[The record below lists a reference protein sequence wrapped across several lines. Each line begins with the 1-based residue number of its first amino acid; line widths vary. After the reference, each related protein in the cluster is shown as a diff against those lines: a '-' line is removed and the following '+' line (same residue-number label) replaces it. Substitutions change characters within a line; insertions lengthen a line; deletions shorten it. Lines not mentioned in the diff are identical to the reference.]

1 MDAGNGKSVTLH
13 AGDAHT
19 RRLESATVSTQ
30 VTELEMER
38 WREVAK
44 TLDDVLGLRGRSASF
59 TPQTHLL
66 GALPELDSM
75 AVVSLIAAL
84 EDRFD
89 IMVDDD
95 EIDGAT
101 FATVGSLSDFVDG
114 KAANSAS
121 T

>member
-1 MDAGNGKSVTLH
+1 
-13 AGDAHT
+13 
-19 RRLESATVSTQ
+19 
-30 VTELEMER
+30 MER

-44 TLDDVLGLRGRSASF
+44 TLDEVLGLRGRSASF

-66 GALPELDSM
+66 GAVPELDSM
-75 AVVSLIAAL
+75 AVVSLITAL

-95 EIDGAT
+95 DIDGQT
-101 FATVGSLSDFVDG
+101 FATVGSLTAFVDG
-114 KAANSAS
+114 KVSNSAS

>member
-1 MDAGNGKSVTLH
+1 
-13 AGDAHT
+13 
-19 RRLESATVSTQ
+19 
-30 VTELEMER
+30 MER
-38 WREVAK
+38 WREVAR

-75 AVVSLIAAL
+75 AVVSLISAL
-84 EDRFD
+84 EDRFE

-95 EIDGAT
+95 DVDGQT
-101 FATVGSLSDFVDG
+101 FATVGSLAAFVDA
-114 KAANSAS
+114 KVSSSAA